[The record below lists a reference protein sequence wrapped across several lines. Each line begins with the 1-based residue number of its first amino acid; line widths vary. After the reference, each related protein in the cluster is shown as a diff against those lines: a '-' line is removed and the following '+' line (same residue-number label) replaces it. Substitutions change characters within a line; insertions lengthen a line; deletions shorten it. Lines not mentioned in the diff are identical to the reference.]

1 MSLDGVVIGKGQLGA
16 NRLGSE
22 DTVSAIIF
30 CDSEENNGY
39 GFEEPFVIYSL
50 ADAEAIGI
58 TKQYDADNN
67 VNTHRHISEFYRM
80 AGNGVK
86 LYLLT
91 TDYEL
96 GDQSLDFLAKSLL
109 NFAKGEIKQ
118 LAFVNDNANNVSY
131 TSVDGI
137 PQPLHTT
144 ISFAQALY
152 NWSFENFMPVQILV
166 EAFGIDATNA
176 ASVLNLRDIV
186 DQAAHKVSLV
196 CGQDYNYAMTKPAA
210 LQKYADVGTALGVM
224 ARAKVHENI
233 GDNQQFNLT
242 DATRGAWL
250 EPGIA
255 GKPNAEIASNLATLD
270 AKGYIF
276 GLNYTGLAGVRFNN
290 DHVCAPVVLDADN
303 NMNEHTIAYGRV
315 ADKAVRELRR
325 AYLPKVKTTWNVDSK
340 TGKLSSG
347 TIVALED
354 IGDQVFEDM
363 LGRGEISYGKAKVDA
378 QSDLL
383 VEKILRVSYVIV
395 PKGTINKIE
404 GTLNLKTRE

>member
-1 MSLDGVVIGKGQLGA
+1 MSLRGVVIDKGQLGA

-22 DTVSAIIF
+22 DTVSAIVFLFLDDLLGFEITTKRVIYNLN
-30 CDSEENNGY
+30 DARALGLTEQYDEENNCVA
-39 GFEEPFVIYSL
+39 F
-50 ADAEAIGI
+50 
-58 TKQYDADNN
+58 
-67 VNTHRHISEFYRM
+67 RHVSEFYRM
-80 AGNGVK
+80 AGEGTK
-86 LYLLT
+86 LYLYNCENGF
-91 TDYEL
+91 DDGAFEL
-96 GDQSLDFLAKSLL
+96 SKNLL
-109 NFAKGEIKQ
+109 NEAKGEIKQ
-118 LAFVNDNANNVSY
+118 IAFVNAFDREFTYND
-131 TSVDGI
+131 VDGI
-137 PQPLHTT
+137 PSIIGAALPL
-144 ISFAQALY
+144 AQALY
-152 NWSFENFMPVQILV
+152 EWSFENFMPLQILV
-166 EAFGIDATNA
+166 EGFGVDAINA
-176 ASVLNLRDIV
+176 AQILDLRDIV
-186 DQAAHKVSLV
+186 DLAAHKVSLV
-196 CGQDYNYAMTKPAA
+196 CGQDYNYAMTKTSDSR
-210 LQKYADVGTALGVM
+210 KYADVGTALGVM
-224 ARAKVHENI
+224 AKAKVHENI
-233 GDNQQFNLT
+233 GDNEQFNLT

-255 GKPNAEIASNLATLD
+255 GNPNAEIASQLATLD

-276 GLNYTGLAGVRFNN
+276 GVNYTGLAGVRFNN

-315 ADKAVRELRR
+315 TDKAVRELRR

-378 QSDLL
+378 ESDLL